1 MEIKNISRRRFIEAM
16 GILGGGLILGCNPT
30 SSENTPLHTF
40 NPNIF
45 IQLTSDGKVTIV
57 AARSE
62 MGQGVRT
69 SLTAAIADEMDADWD
84 LVSIKQAPGDKIY
97 GDQNTDA
104 SKSIRIRLTP
114 MRQMGASA
122 RYMLMAAAAKI
133 WETDIS
139 ECSTENHHVVH
150 QSGKKISYGD
160 LAETAQVMDVP
171 KDVKLKKPSEFKYI
185 GKGLVSVDIEDF
197 VSGKANYGIDV
208 RIPNMKIAAIARCPV
223 TFGTVKSF
231 DKTKTMNTAGVEGVF
246 EISRADKP
254 FSPLGGLA
262 VVASNTWSA
271 FQGRDA
277 LEIEWETGKNSQYNS
292 DDFLEKL
299 SKTSDEKVKV
309 AAEKGNVKK
318 AFSNAAQIIES
329 RFITNHLVH
338 APMETPNATA
348 WVKEDGTCEVWAPT
362 QAPQGART
370 QVAEFL
376 GIDEAQVTIN
386 VTLLG
391 GGFGRKAKHDFV
403 LEAVAISKAA
413 KAPIQ
418 VVWSREDDIQ
428 HSYYHACSAQYLKAA
443 VDNSGVVTGWL
454 HRTTFPPIISTF
466 KPGEIY
472 GADFETGMGATN
484 ISYEI
489 ANTRCENGPASAQ
502 VRIGWMRSVCNIFH
516 AFTINIFCD
525 EIAHKLGKDPLEHR
539 LEMIGSDRVETSKAP
554 HQFNSKRM
562 KNVLKIATKKAGWG
576 RTLPE
581 GYGLGLALHYS
592 FFSYVASVVEVEVK
606 DGKVK
611 VHKVFTA
618 ADCGLVVNP
627 DTVKAQLEGAAVF
640 GTSIA
645 LHGKISAKDGKIEQ
659 SNFHDYRVVRMNEA
673 PEVFV
678 ELVESQEASTGIGEP
693 GVPVIA
699 PAIFNAVF
707 NATQKR
713 YYSFPLSM

>member
-1 MEIKNISRRRFIEAM
+1 
-16 GILGGGLILGCNPT
+16 
-30 SSENTPLHTF
+30 
-40 NPNIF
+40 
-45 IQLTSDGKVTIV
+45 
-57 AARSE
+57 
-62 MGQGVRT
+62 
-69 SLTAAIADEMDADWD
+69 
-84 LVSIKQAPGDKIY
+84 
-97 GDQNTDA
+97 
-104 SKSIRIRLTP
+104 
-114 MRQMGASA
+114 
-122 RYMLMAAAAKI
+122 
-133 WETDIS
+133 
-139 ECSTENHHVVH
+139 
-150 QSGKKISYGD
+150 
-160 LAETAQVMDVP
+160 
-171 KDVKLKKPSEFKYI
+171 
-185 GKGLVSVDIEDF
+185 
-197 VSGKANYGIDV
+197 
-208 RIPNMKIAAIARCPV
+208 
-223 TFGTVKSF
+223 
-231 DKTKTMNTAGVEGVF
+231 
-246 EISRADKP
+246 
-254 FSPLGGLA
+254 
-262 VVASNTWSA
+262 
-271 FQGRDA
+271 
-277 LEIEWETGKNSQYNS
+277 
-292 DDFLEKL
+292 
-299 SKTSDEKVKV
+299 
-309 AAEKGNVKK
+309 VKK
-318 AFSNAAQIIES
+318 AFSNAAQTIES
-329 RFITNHLVH
+329 RFTTNHLVH
-338 APMETPNATA
+338 APMETPNATV

-376 GIDEAQVTIN
+376 GIDEAQVRVD

-443 VDNSGVVTGWL
+443 VDNSGEVTGWL

-539 LEMIGSDRVETSKAP
+539 LKMIGSDRIEPSKAP

-562 KNVLKIATKKAGWG
+562 KNVLKIAAKKAGWG

-659 SNFHDYRVVRMNEA
+659 SNFHDYRVARMNEA